1 MKAGWKMKSLGEVSV
16 INYGYTESATS
27 DPIGPKFLRI
37 TDIQDSGV
45 NWDDVPFCQ
54 IDATGLKKFKLAQG
68 DIVFARTGATTGK
81 SFLVINPPEAV
92 FASYLIR
99 LRLQDISLLPE
110 FVSLYFQSKE
120 YWDAIRAGSSG
131 SAQGGFNASK
141 LAALMIPVPP
151 LPEQQRIVAI
161 LDEAFETI
169 AAARANAEQN
179 RQNARALF
187 ESYLQSVFS
196 QRGDGWINKPLSEL
210 CDIKH
215 GFAFKSEY
223 FTNEGDYT
231 LLTPGNFFETGG
243 YRDRGD
249 KQKFYS
255 GDIPQGF
262 LLEAGDLLVAMT
274 EQAAGLLGSPIIV
287 PSQGKFLHN
296 QRLGLVSGKPGMP
309 WLNEFFFHVFNTQAV
324 RQAIHESA
332 SGAKVRHTSPTK
344 IGAVTVAFP
353 ASIEEQKAIVA
364 TLDTLTIET
373 QRLESLYQRKIA
385 ALDELKQSL
394 LQQAFS
400 GQL

>member
-1 MKAGWKMKSLGEVSV
+1 MKTGWRMVRLGELCKTSSGGTPLKSKKEYYEGGSIPWLLSGEVAQGEIIQATNFITQKGLENSSAKLFPPNTV
-16 INYGYTESATS
+16 LVAMYGATA
-27 DPIGPKFLRI
+27 GQVGVLRI
-37 TDIQDSGV
+37 
-45 NWDDVPFCQ
+45 
-54 IDATGLKKFKLAQG
+54 
-68 DIVFARTGATTGK
+68 
-81 SFLVINPPEAV
+81 EASTNQAV
-92 FASYLIR
+92 CGIFPNEYFV
-99 LRLQDISLLPE
+99 PE
-110 FVSLYFQSKE
+110 FLFYLLLSRKDELIAKAAGNAQPNISQQK
-120 YWDAIRAGSSG
+120 IRDT
-131 SAQGGFNASK
+131 
-141 LAALMIPVPP
+141 LVPIVP
-151 LPEQQRIVAI
+151 LPDQQRIVDI
-161 LDEAFETI
+161 LDEAFEAI
-169 AAARANAEQN
+169 AVARANAEQN

-196 QRGDGWINKPLSEL
+196 QRGNGWINKPLSEL

-296 QRLGLVSGKPGMP
+296 QRLGLVSGKPGIP

>member
-1 MKAGWKMKSLGEVSV
+1 MKAGWKLEKLGDVCDIIMGQSPDGKSYNSVGQGVPLINGPVEFSNGSFGETVRSKFTTQPTKLCKEGDLILCV
-16 INYGYTESATS
+16 RGSTTGRMNIAGFDACIGRGVAAIRAKQFQPWINYFVSSKRDEIHGK
-27 DPIGPKFLRI
+27 G
-37 TDIQDSGV
+37 
-45 NWDDVPFCQ
+45 
-54 IDATGLKKFKLAQG
+54 
-68 DIVFARTGATTGK
+68 TGATFPNVSGTMLAN
-81 SFLVINPPEAV
+81 FE
-92 FASYLIR
+92 
-99 LRLQDISLLPE
+99 LLMP
-110 FVSLYFQSKE
+110 Q
-120 YWDAIRAGSSG
+120 
-131 SAQGGFNASK
+131 
-141 LAALMIPVPP
+141 

-161 LDEAFETI
+161 LDEAFEAI
-169 AAARANAEQN
+169 AAARANAEHN

-196 QRGDGWINKPLSEL
+196 QRGDGWIKKPLSKL

-223 FTNEGDYT
+223 FTNEGGYT

-296 QRLGLVSGKPGMP
+296 QRLGLVSGKPGIP

-400 GQL
+400 GHL

>member
-1 MKAGWKMKSLGEVSV
+1 MKTGWRMVRLGELCKTSSGGTPLKSKKEYYEGGSIPWLLSGEVAQGEIIQATNFITQKGLENSSAKLFPPNTV
-16 INYGYTESATS
+16 LVAMYGATA
-27 DPIGPKFLRI
+27 GQVGVLRI
-37 TDIQDSGV
+37 
-45 NWDDVPFCQ
+45 
-54 IDATGLKKFKLAQG
+54 
-68 DIVFARTGATTGK
+68 
-81 SFLVINPPEAV
+81 EASTNQAV
-92 FASYLIR
+92 CGIFPNEYFV
-99 LRLQDISLLPE
+99 PE
-110 FVSLYFQSKE
+110 FLFYLLLSRKDELIAKAAGNAQPNISQQK
-120 YWDAIRAGSSG
+120 IRDT
-131 SAQGGFNASK
+131 
-141 LAALMIPVPP
+141 LVPIVPP
-151 LPEQQRIVAI
+151 PDQQRIVDI
-161 LDEAFETI
+161 LDEAFEAI
-169 AAARANAEQN
+169 AVARANAEQN

-196 QRGDGWINKPLSEL
+196 QRGNGWINKPLSEL

-296 QRLGLVSGKPGMP
+296 QRLGLVSGKPGIP

-353 ASIEEQKAIVA
+353 TSIEEQKAIVA

-385 ALDELKQSL
+385 VLDELKQSL
-394 LQQAFS
+394 LHQAFS
-400 GQL
+400 GNL

>member
-1 MKAGWKMKSLGEVSV
+1 MKTGWRMVRLGELCKTSSGGTPLKSKKEYYEGGSIPWLLSGEVAQGEIIQATNFITQKGLENSSAKLFPPNTV
-16 INYGYTESATS
+16 LVAMYGATA
-27 DPIGPKFLRI
+27 GQVGVLRI
-37 TDIQDSGV
+37 
-45 NWDDVPFCQ
+45 
-54 IDATGLKKFKLAQG
+54 
-68 DIVFARTGATTGK
+68 
-81 SFLVINPPEAV
+81 EASTNQAV
-92 FASYLIR
+92 CGIYPNEYFV
-99 LRLQDISLLPE
+99 PE
-110 FVSLYFQSKE
+110 FLFYLLLSRKDELIAKAAGNAQPNISQQK
-120 YWDAIRAGSSG
+120 IRDT
-131 SAQGGFNASK
+131 
-141 LAALMIPVPP
+141 LVPIVP
-151 LPEQQRIVAI
+151 LPDQQRIVDI
-161 LDEAFETI
+161 LDEAFEAI
-169 AAARANAEQN
+169 AVARANAEQN

-296 QRLGLVSGKPGMP
+296 QRLGLVSGKPGIP

-353 ASIEEQKAIVA
+353 ASIAEQNAIVA
-364 TLDTLTIET
+364 TLNTLSITT

>member
-1 MKAGWKMKSLGEVSV
+1 MKTGWRMVRLGELCKTSSGGTPLKSKKEYYEGGSIPWLLSGEVAQGEIIQATNFITQKGLENSSAKLFPPNTV
-16 INYGYTESATS
+16 LVAMYGATA
-27 DPIGPKFLRI
+27 GQVGVLRI
-37 TDIQDSGV
+37 
-45 NWDDVPFCQ
+45 
-54 IDATGLKKFKLAQG
+54 
-68 DIVFARTGATTGK
+68 
-81 SFLVINPPEAV
+81 EASTNQAV
-92 FASYLIR
+92 CGIFPNEYFV
-99 LRLQDISLLPE
+99 PE
-110 FVSLYFQSKE
+110 FLFYLLLSRKDELIAKAAGNAQPNISQQK
-120 YWDAIRAGSSG
+120 IRDT
-131 SAQGGFNASK
+131 
-141 LAALMIPVPP
+141 LVPIVP
-151 LPEQQRIVAI
+151 LPDQQRIVDI
-161 LDEAFETI
+161 LDEAFEAI
-169 AAARANAEQN
+169 AVTRANAEQN

-196 QRGDGWINKPLSEL
+196 QRGNGWINKPLSEL

-296 QRLGLVSGKPGMP
+296 QRLGLVSGKPGIP

>member
-1 MKAGWKMKSLGEVSV
+1 MGLCNWSEIRISYLGEVSV

-196 QRGDGWINKPLSEL
+196 QRGNGWVEKTLG
-210 CDIKH
+210 DIGKVSMCKRVLKEQTS
-215 GFAFKSEY
+215 AI
-223 FTNEGDYT
+223 
-231 LLTPGNFFETGG
+231 
-243 YRDRGD
+243 
-249 KQKFYS
+249 
-255 GDIPQGF
+255 GDIPFYKIGSFGKKADSFISTELYSQYKEKYSFPKKGDI
-262 LLEAGDLLVAMT
+262 LLS
-274 EQAAGLLGSPIIV
+274 AAGTIGRRVIFDGNDAYFQDSNIV
-287 PSQGKFLHN
+287 WIANDQTQVLNCFLYHFYGACEWN
-296 QRLGLVSGKPGMP
+296 ATKGATILRLY
-309 WLNEFFFHVFNTQAV
+309 NEDLRRIV
-324 RQAIHESA
+324 I
-332 SGAKVRHTSPTK
+332 
-344 IGAVTVAFP
+344 AFP
-353 ASIEEQKAIVA
+353 TSLDVQKSIAAQMDLIFDA
-364 TLDTLTIET
+364 T
-373 QRLESLYQRKIA
+373 QRLESLYQCKIA